1 MNIKITKVSKDKAPL
16 TLLLT
21 ADPSEKLIQKYLNKG
36 YCYTALVEDQV
47 VGVILVIY
55 RGNSAEII
63 NLAVEEKFQRRGIAK
78 KLIEFVQNEVNAKDI
93 SKLEIGTGNSSI
105 HQLLLYQKCGFRITK
120 IDFDFFRDNYDEPV
134 FENGIECRDM
144 LRLSMEL
151 QNIR

>member
-1 MNIKITKVSKDKAPL
+1 MNIKIIQVNKDKAPIS
-16 TLLLT
+16 LLLT
-21 ADPSEKLIQKYLNKG
+21 ADPSEKLIQKYLNEG
-36 YCYTALVEDQV
+36 DCYTALVEDQV

-63 NLAVEEKFQRRGIAK
+63 NIAVEEKFQRRGIAK
-78 KLIEFVQNEVNAKDI
+78 KLIEFVKNEVITKDI

-120 IDFDFFRDNYDEPV
+120 IDFDFFRDNYDEPI

-144 LRLSMEL
+144 LRLTMGFK
-151 QNIR
+151 NV